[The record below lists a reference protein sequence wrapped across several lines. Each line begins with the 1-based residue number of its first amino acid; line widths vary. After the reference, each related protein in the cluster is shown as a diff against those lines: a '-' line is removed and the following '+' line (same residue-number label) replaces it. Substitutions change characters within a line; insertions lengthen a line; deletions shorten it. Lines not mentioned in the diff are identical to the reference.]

1 MTEAQYQAV
10 IKKQQEI
17 INMLLSDSNS
27 MELPNAPASQVVSEE
42 APCIH
47 EYRQNEF
54 RDFMC
59 SAGLSQNTISTYL
72 TSVKMFFETYGELN
86 NDNLRKWEDSLFD
99 SFKPK
104 TVLIK
109 VNAMC
114 KYFDFSGFDGEYVF
128 KKVRIQQKGFSD
140 NVINAE
146 QYNTLI
152 EYALAHNKISTYK
165 IIKVISGTGVR
176 VSELIKLKTADLQK
190 GYSDIFSKENK
201 QRRIFYPKHLV
212 EEIQPLCQDEYII
225 TNKYHQQMTTRGVSE
240 LLKYLAREAGVPS
253 EVVYPHS
260 FRHYFAKTFIKNSG
274 DLSLLGD
281 LLGHSNLSTTALYTR
296 KTSTEQMQAV
306 NEIIKW

>member
-1 MTEAQYQAV
+1 MTEAQYQAI

-17 INMLLSDSNS
+17 INMLLLGDNS
-27 MELPNAPASQVVSEE
+27 MELPSMPVSQVASDIC
-42 APCIH
+42 PCIY
-47 EYRQNEF
+47 EYKQNEF
-54 RDFMC
+54 RDFMR
-59 SAGLSQNTISTYL
+59 SAGLSQNTISTYV
-72 TSVKMFFETYGELN
+72 TAVKMFFETYGELN
-86 NDNLRKWEDSLFD
+86 NDNLRKWEDALFD

-109 VNAMC
+109 VKAMC
-114 KYFDFSGFDGEYVF
+114 KYFAFSGFDGGYVF
-128 KKVRIQQKGFSD
+128 KKIRIQQKGFSD
-140 NVINAE
+140 NVVNDE

-152 EYALAHNKISTYK
+152 KYALEHDKINTYK

-201 QRRIFYPKHLV
+201 QRRIFYPKSLV
-212 EEIQPLCQDEYII
+212 SELQPLCPDEYII
-225 TNKYHQQMTTRGVSE
+225 TNKQHQPMTTRGVSG
-240 LLKYLAREAGVPS
+240 LLKNLAREAGVPS

-260 FRHYFAKTFIKNSG
+260 FRHYYAKTFIKNSG

-296 KTSTEQMQAV
+296 KTTKEQMQAV